1 MKTDK
6 SSRFVATT
14 EENYIEMGSVNTSND
29 TPITRREISY
39 NEKISSPPEENH
51 SDQPLG
57 TRVTS
62 TCKRKEP
69 PTIHSVVRKRLK
81 SKVKKPAPLDLN
93 ISKWWR
99 MVERE
104 NSFRLLTINHPGRP
118 KRKMTMDW
126 KLGIYPCGG

>member
-69 PTIHSVVRKRLK
+69 PTIHSVVRKRLN

-99 MVERE
+99 RMERE
-104 NSFRLLTINHPGRP
+104 RMENIQKPGQIR
-118 KRKMTMDW
+118 R
-126 KLGIYPCGG
+126 